1 MFDICFEL
9 MSCPDPSSDSW
20 RRDSEKEHFMQRV
33 SRLCVSCQH
42 EERKRARRALYLA
55 GDKQMSRRAIWGRKA
70 VSTGKAVS
78 GPGGTQSPFPEGALE
93 NCLSSLCGNGLQ
105 PCRNGTPSRRSKH
118 QGAAAGVVASRC
130 VLASQLR
137 HKPSVTEGHL
147 WQAGGAGGNT
157 CGHISA
163 WTPGPERERVRVWG

>member
-1 MFDICFEL
+1 
-9 MSCPDPSSDSW
+9 MSNEAVL
-20 RRDSEKEHFMQRV
+20 RNE
-33 SRLCVSCQH
+33 
-42 EERKRARRALYLA
+42 
-55 GDKQMSRRAIWGRKA
+55 AIWGRKA